1 MAKFLSFDEVPKFF
15 DLNHYSAASE
25 LTPTEWFRVLSQ
37 RFHMFTLLEA
47 GRELEERHPELASAY
62 SAAFARDIQNM
73 RGIAVEDTDI
83 PNFFGPRSYA
93 QYLENAT
100 CSVRP
105 LTLADFYSHA
115 ICTPGYL
122 AELEEW
128 LTDPIGKFVIDT
140 DMDVMGPLLLNGP
153 SGTSDGQ
160 ITIHAD
166 LNQPDYVLKEDFATV
181 VQQLRAA
188 TNHRARKKTCSP
200 KFESWAR
207 YGLLPYLDLKIWQME
222 TGTKISQDVMAL
234 AITPHRE
241 GNNLRTTIITAER
254 LRKNRCQD
262 VLRLAIAEH
271 AAKKASHLD
280 S

>member
-1 MAKFLSFDEVPKFF
+1 MAKFLSFDELPKFL

-25 LTPTEWFRVLSQ
+25 LTSPEWYRVLTQ
-37 RFHMFTLLEA
+37 RFYLFTLLET
-47 GRELEERHPELASAY
+47 GRDVEERYPDLASAY

-73 RGIAVEDTDI
+73 RGMAVEKTDI
-83 PNFFGPRSYA
+83 PHFFGPRGYA
-93 QYLENAT
+93 QFLENAT

-128 LTDPIGKFVIDT
+128 LTDPIGKFVIGT

-153 SGTSDGQ
+153 SGTSDGH
-160 ITIHAD
+160 IGIHAD
-166 LNQPDYVLKEDFATV
+166 LNQPDNVLIHDFTV
-181 VQQLRAA
+181 QLPKIRAA
-188 TNHRARKKTCSP
+188 TNHYPRKSTCSP

-207 YGLLPYLDLKIWQME
+207 YGLLPYLDLKIWEME
-222 TGTKISQDVMAL
+222 TGAKISQDVMAL

-241 GNNLRTTIITAER
+241 GNSFRTTIVTAEK
-254 LRKNRCQD
+254 LKKNRCQD
-262 VLRLAIAEH
+262 VLQLAIAEH
-271 AAKKASHLD
+271 AAKSAPHRD
-280 S
+280 R